1 MCHESFPFTSISP
14 LFLFCLPPPVSLI
27 KQRLYWEINL
37 SMSFFVNIWLV
48 ETNFI
53 VSKMTNL
60 YSFISGIS
68 ICIATI
74 KELWII
80 EDHKHIILP
89 YTGFPG
95 SSVSEESAHSTQV
108 WSLGREDPLEKEM
121 ATHSSILAWKIS
133 WTEEPGGLQYMGSQR
148 VGHNWATN
156 TYLLTI
162 FLMKSSKTVKF
173 IVYHFHLSDDVL
185 KHIFN
190 FPFPSPFTNITGFFL
205 FQSRLFQNFINAL
218 LQEKNTIHISI
229 Y

>member
-1 MCHESFPFTSISP
+1 MKNIFVPWIISFYFYFSSFP
-14 LFLFCLPPPVSLI
+14 FCLPPPISLI

-68 ICIATI
+68 IWVARI
-74 KELWII
+74 KELRII
-80 EDHKHIILP
+80 EDHKHTICPILD
-89 YTGFPG
+89 
-95 SSVSEESAHSTQV
+95 SLVAQSVKNLPAVQETWV
-108 WSLGREDPLEKEM
+108 WSLDWEDPLEKKM
-121 ATHSSILAWKIS
+121 ATHSSVLAWKIS
-133 WTEEPGGLQYMGSQR
+133 WTEEPGGLQSTGSQR

-162 FLMKSSKTVKF
+162 FLMKSSKTFKCT
-173 IVYHFHLSDDVL
+173 VYHFHLSDDVL

-190 FPFPSPFTNITGFFL
+190 FPFPSPFTNIPGFFL
-205 FQSRLFQNFINAL
+205 FQSKLFLNFINAFL
-218 LQEKNTIHISI
+218 
-229 Y
+229 

>member
-1 MCHESFPFTSISP
+1 MNWIDIGLPFMGSHR
-14 LFLFCLPPPVSLI
+14 VGHD
-27 KQRLYWEINL
+27 WNNL
-37 SMSFFVNIWLV
+37 AAAAAGTNIAGASVVAQSVKNLLAV
-48 ETNFI
+48 QETW
-53 VSKMTNL
+53 VR
-60 YSFISGIS
+60 
-68 ICIATI
+68 
-74 KELWII
+74 
-80 EDHKHIILP
+80 
-89 YTGFPG
+89 
-95 SSVSEESAHSTQV
+95 
-108 WSLGREDPLEKEM
+108 SLGWEDPLEKKM
-121 ATHSSILAWKIS
+121 ATHSSIIAWKIS
-133 WTEEPGGLQYMGSQR
+133 WTEKPGELQSMGSQT